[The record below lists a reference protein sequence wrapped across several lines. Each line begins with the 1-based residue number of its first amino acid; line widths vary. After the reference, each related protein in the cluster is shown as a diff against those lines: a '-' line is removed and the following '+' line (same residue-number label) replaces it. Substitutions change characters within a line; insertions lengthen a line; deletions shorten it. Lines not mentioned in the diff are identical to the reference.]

1 MAIEMWRPFGMT
13 VERSQPSRNLS
24 DLQSEMNRLF
34 DGVFGHP
41 ASVASERLWMPRCD
55 LWETNDDLVV
65 TFELPG
71 VSEKDVTVSI
81 TGDLLTVKG
90 ERRWTDQAQEDRSYH
105 RVERAYGK
113 FERSLQVSVPVQP
126 NKVKATYRDGMLTVT
141 LPKAEDVKPRDIKID
156 IL

>member
-1 MAIEMWRPFGMT
+1 MAIDMWRPFGMT
-13 VERSQPSRNLS
+13 VERSQPSRTLS
-24 DLQSEMNRLF
+24 DLQTEMNRLF
-34 DGVFGHP
+34 EGVFGHP
-41 ASVASERLWMPRCD
+41 ASVAGERMWAPRCD

-90 ERRWTDQAQEDRSYH
+90 ERRWTDQTERSYH

-113 FERSLQVSVPVQP
+113 FERSLQVPIPVQP
-126 NKVKATYRDGMLTVT
+126 NKVKASYRDGMLTVT